1 MTSPSQIATTEEQH
15 AAGVAAP
22 RAESLR
28 ATAARMYDVLIS
40 LTVSDL
46 RARYGRGRLPFL
58 KWLVDPFAV
67 VGVYLV
73 LVAFVL
79 DKPGESP
86 GLTITCAVVPFQLVT
101 LAVINGMNAVNIRRS
116 IILNMNF
123 PRGLL
128 PVSSVLTDAAVFS
141 ASFLLF
147 PIMMV
152 TYGVAPTPALAW
164 LPVVVVLNF
173 VLAVSWAY
181 PASLIGLWF
190 PDLRPFIFSFVRV
203 LFFLA
208 PGLVTLAEIRG
219 QAHGLVQLNPLT
231 GLFESYRAVF
241 LYGEA
246 PGVRDLL
253 YPLGFSL
260 LMLGAF
266 VPLYR
271 REERH
276 FAKVL

>member
-1 MTSPSQIATTEEQH
+1 MTPPSQIATTEER
-15 AAGVAAP
+15 AARAGIAP
-22 RAESLR
+22 YGESRA
-28 ATAARMYDVLIS
+28 ATAARMYDVLAS
-40 LTVSDL
+40 LTVADL
-46 RARYGRGRLPFL
+46 RVRYGRGRLPFL
-58 KWLVDPFAV
+58 KWLLDPFAV

-79 DKPGESP
+79 DRPGESP
-86 GLTITCAVVPFQLVT
+86 GLAITCAVVPFQLVM
-101 LAVINGMNAVNIRRS
+101 LAVVNGMNAVNIRRS
-116 IILNMNF
+116 IILNMDF

-147 PIMMV
+147 AIMMAAYAV
-152 TYGVAPTPALAW
+152 VPTPALAW

-241 LYGEA
+241 LYGES

-253 YPLGFSL
+253 YPLAFSL
-260 LMLGAF
+260 LMLAAF
-266 VPLYR
+266 VPL
-271 REERH
+271 
-276 FAKVL
+276 